1 MFSLFYEQ
9 SFFYYVNG
17 KLFNYIFLRSKA
29 LMKDSS
35 SVANNGCKSYIII
48 HVSPPNLSKQQRQ
61 QKKEPDAVTKC
72 SKYNSSR
79 STQVYPYDLD
89 PGNFCHPKNQSTQ
102 TDQLRQ
108 RDHGVQTVRCSQS
121 SSVSQTACRLRP
133 FSDDEPKTDNNSYR
147 SSAPTTYPSRL
158 MKLKLDGPI
167 IHGPFSCCDCPG
179 GVDFCK
185 HDRS

>member
-1 MFSLFYEQ
+1 MNNL
-9 SFFYYVNG
+9 FYYVNG
-17 KLFNYIFLRSKA
+17 KPVNYIFIRSKA

-35 SVANNGCKSYIII
+35 SSVANNGYNSYIII
-48 HVSPPNLSKQQRQ
+48 HVSSLNSSKQQRNQ
-61 QKKEPDAVTKC
+61 IKEPDPVTKC

-89 PGNFCHPKNQSTQ
+89 ADNVFHPKNQSTQ
-102 TDQLRQ
+102 TDKLRQ
-108 RDHGVQTVRCSQS
+108 RDHGVQSVRCSQS
-121 SSVSQTACRLRP
+121 SSASQTACFLDMP
-133 FSDDEPKTDNNSYR
+133 DNNSYR
-147 SSAPTTYPSRL
+147 SSAPPTYPSRL
-158 MKLKLDGPI
+158 IKNLKLDGPI